1 MTGHLTIDNMTQT
14 IVFLD
19 TATLS
24 NGDIDFAPLLQLG
37 KVILYDRTSQGEI
50 VERCAE
56 ADIIITNKVVI
67 DDSTMATLPNL
78 KYICVAATGYNV
90 VDVKSAAARGIP
102 VSNVS
107 GYSTPSVVQ
116 HTFAMILAALCRVAT
131 YSEQVHL
138 GRWQAADDFTF
149 YDHSITELAGKTM
162 GILGLG
168 TIGRQVA
175 RVAQAF
181 GMAVLGVQRPSSI
194 KDPMPGV
201 RYVTL
206 EELFVEADIVSL
218 HAPLTDGNLHL
229 VNCDLLSLMKPSAIL
244 VNTARGPLVH
254 EGDLATALLEG
265 HLAVACID
273 VLSQEPP
280 TDGSPLIGLPNC
292 LITPHQAWAS
302 YESRTR
308 LLKGL
313 VDNIGAFQSQLPLLN
328 IVE

>member
-1 MTGHLTIDNMTQT
+1 MTQT

-67 DDSTMATLPNL
+67 DDSTMAALPNL

-90 VDVKSAAARGIP
+90 VDVKSAATRGIP

-181 GMAVLGVQRPSSI
+181 GMAVLGVLRSAVSH
-194 KDPMPGV
+194 
-201 RYVTL
+201 
-206 EELFVEADIVSL
+206 EALCHTSQYRQ
-218 HAPLTDGNLHL
+218 G
-229 VNCDLLSLMKPSAIL
+229 AIG
-244 VNTARGPLVH
+244 T
-254 EGDLATALLEG
+254 
-265 HLAVACID
+265 
-273 VLSQEPP
+273 
-280 TDGSPLIGLPNC
+280 
-292 LITPHQAWAS
+292 
-302 YESRTR
+302 
-308 LLKGL
+308 
-313 VDNIGAFQSQLPLLN
+313 
-328 IVE
+328 